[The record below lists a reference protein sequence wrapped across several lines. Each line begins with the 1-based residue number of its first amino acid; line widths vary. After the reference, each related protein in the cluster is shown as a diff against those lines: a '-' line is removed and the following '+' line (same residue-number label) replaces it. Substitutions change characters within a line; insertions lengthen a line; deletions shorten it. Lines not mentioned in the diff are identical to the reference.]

1 MMIEGLRSDVVGVMS
16 PRWAVAAFG
25 TRTSLL

>member
-1 MMIEGLRSDVVGVMS
+1 MMIEGLRSDDVGVMS
-16 PRWAVAAFG
+16 PGWTVAAFG